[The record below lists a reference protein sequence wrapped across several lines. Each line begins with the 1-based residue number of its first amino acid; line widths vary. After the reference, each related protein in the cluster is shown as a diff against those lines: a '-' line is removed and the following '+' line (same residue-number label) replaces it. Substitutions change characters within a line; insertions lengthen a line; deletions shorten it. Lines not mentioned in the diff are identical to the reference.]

1 MIPISML
8 VDIMVDGMVVDG
20 TIRLG
25 STGAADQAIMV
36 PGDRV
41 LGAVVLQRVVAMGLP
56 KTICVLAG
64 ATHRTIRA
72 RAQVHWQ
79 GAEPVV
85 E

>member
-8 VDIMVDGMVVDG
+8 VDITVDG

-41 LGAVVLQRVVAMGLP
+41 LDAAVLQRVVAMGLP

-72 RAQVHWQ
+72 RAQVHWL

>member
-1 MIPISML
+1 MIPISIL
-8 VDIMVDGMVVDG
+8 VDIMVDGTVVDG

-25 STGAADQAIMV
+25 STGAADRAIMV
-36 PGDRV
+36 PGDHV
-41 LGAVVLQRVVAMGLP
+41 LGVAALQRVAAMGLP

-72 RAQVHWQ
+72 RAQVHWP